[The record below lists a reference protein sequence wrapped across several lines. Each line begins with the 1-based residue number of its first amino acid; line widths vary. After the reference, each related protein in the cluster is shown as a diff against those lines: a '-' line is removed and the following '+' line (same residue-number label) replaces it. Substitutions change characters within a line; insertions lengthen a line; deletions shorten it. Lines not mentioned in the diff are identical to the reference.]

1 MGGIMTDVE
10 DHTES
15 EEESEFSRMSLLD
28 DELAYKL
35 EEAFESP
42 TPKILLHNIAKITSE
57 YDAVDLAYAV
67 TRLPPQERVIVY
79 ENLPDLAS
87 KVIFIV
93 STGTTTRTAI
103 FRRIS
108 DREIKKLVEEMPL
121 DEAVWILE
129 DMSDRRLRRVLDL
142 IEPKKRHRIIELQK
156 HDRNS
161 AGRLMTNEFFQFHLN
176 TKIRD
181 VALQIRDNPGI
192 ALTKYIFV
200 IGDKGELIGVVPS
213 RALIIN
219 PDYLPLRQVMRPVL
233 YEVEADESREEVVD
247 IVERYK
253 VDALPV
259 IDDEKRLVGVITYED
274 VVEAME
280 DIADTTIASI
290 GGTAE
295 EIGEGEPIFKRFF
308 YRAPWLIVT
317 LCAGFTNAAII
328 AHFNNSSWFALVPI
342 FIPLV
347 LGLSGNVGL
356 QCSTVLVRWMS
367 SGEMSSGERRLAI
380 VNELAIGLLVGIIF
394 GLLCASIVTLVNFTN
409 IYHFGDNLS
418 GLFLM
423 LVCGIF
429 GACVTSTILGTFSPF
444 FFERVGIDPA
454 VASGP
459 IVTAFNDVMSAL
471 MFILITALVYALVM

>member
-1 MGGIMTDVE
+1 MSEAEEFT
-10 DHTES
+10 
-15 EEESEFSRMSLLD
+15 EEEEDSEFSRISQLD
-28 DELAYKL
+28 DELAFKL
-35 EEAFESP
+35 ESAFESP
-42 TPKILLHNIAKITSE
+42 TPKILLHNISKITAE

-79 ENLPDLAS
+79 ENLPDTES

-93 STGTTTRTAI
+93 NTGTTTRTAI

-108 DREIKKLVEEMPL
+108 DQDIKKLIEEMPL

-129 DMSDRRLRRVLDL
+129 DMSDRRLRRVLEL
-142 IEPKKRHRIIELQK
+142 IEPKKRSRIIDLQK

-161 AGRLMTNEFFQFHLN
+161 AGRLMTNEFFQFHMN
-176 TKIRD
+176 TKISE

-200 IGDKGELIGVVPS
+200 IGDQGELIGVVPS

-233 YEVEADESREEVVD
+233 YAVTADESREEVVD

-253 VDALPV
+253 IEALPV
-259 IDDEKRLVGVITYED
+259 VDDEKRLVGVITYED

-295 EIGEGEPIFKRFF
+295 EIGEGEPIIRRFF

-317 LCAGFTNAAII
+317 LFAGLTNTAVL
-328 AHFNNSSWFALVPI
+328 AHFYHHAWFAIVPL

-347 LGLSGNVGL
+347 TGLSGNVGI
-356 QCSTVLVRWMS
+356 QCSTILVRWMS
-367 SGEMSSGERRLAI
+367 SGELSFLERRT
-380 VNELAIGLLVGIIF
+380 VVFNELAIGLLIGTVF
-394 GLLCASIVTLVNFTN
+394 GLLCGFTVWMVQTSGIHHFQGNIDAIV
-409 IYHFGDNLS
+409 
-418 GLFLM
+418 LM
-423 LVCGIF
+423 VTCGIF
-429 GACVTSTILGTFSPF
+429 GSCFTSTILGTFSPF
-444 FFERVGIDPA
+444 FFARFGIDPA

-459 IVTAFNDVMSAL
+459 IVTAFNDVMATF
-471 MFILITALVYALVM
+471 MFIVIAQIVSSLVT

>member
-1 MGGIMTDVE
+1 
-10 DHTES
+10 
-15 EEESEFSRMSLLD
+15 MSQLD

-42 TPKILLHNIAKITSE
+42 TPKILLHNISKITSE

-67 TRLPPQERVIVY
+67 TRLPPQERVVVY
-79 ENLPDLAS
+79 ENLPDTES

-108 DREIKKLVEEMPL
+108 DRDIKKLVEEMPL

-142 IEPKKRHRIIELQK
+142 IEPRKRSRIIELQK

-161 AGRLMTNEFFQFHLN
+161 AGRLMTNEFFQFHMN

-233 YEVEADESREEVVD
+233 YAVDADESREEVVD
-247 IVERYK
+247 MVERYK
-253 VDALPV
+253 IDALPV
-259 IDDEKRLVGVITYED
+259 LDDEKRLVGVITYED

-295 EIGEGEPIFKRFF
+295 EIGEGDPILRRFF
-308 YRAPWLIVT
+308 LRAPWLIVT
-317 LCAGFTNAAII
+317 LFAGLTNAAII
-328 AHFNNSSWFALVPI
+328 AHFTGNPWFAIVPM

-347 LGLSGNVGL
+347 TGLSGNVGI

-367 SGEMSSGERRLAI
+367 SGEMSSGERKLAI
-380 VNELAIGLLVGIIF
+380 VNELLIGLLVGVVF
-394 GLLCASIVTLVNFTN
+394 GVACAAIVLAMNASGIQHVSDNF
-409 IYHFGDNLS
+409 G

-423 LVCGIF
+423 IVCGIF
-429 GACVTSTILGTFSPF
+429 GACFMSTMLGTFSPF
-444 FFERVGIDPA
+444 FFERFGIDPA

-471 MFILITALVYALVM
+471 MFILVAQVVYTLVMT